1 MKYKKLP
8 IEKKREIVEEVMLEK
23 NIAEVARKHGI
34 GIVFQ
39 IFRNL
44 WSFSLFSLIFPTDI
58 LIKKAHKLQN
68 NNPLSHSY
76 AALIDNNNS
85 SHELVESREELDG
98 LIFQYAAQI
107 VF

>member
-1 MKYKKLP
+1 MIKYKKLP

-44 WSFSLFSLIFPTDI
+44 WSFSLIFPTDI

-85 SHELVESREELDG
+85 SHELVESREEVDG